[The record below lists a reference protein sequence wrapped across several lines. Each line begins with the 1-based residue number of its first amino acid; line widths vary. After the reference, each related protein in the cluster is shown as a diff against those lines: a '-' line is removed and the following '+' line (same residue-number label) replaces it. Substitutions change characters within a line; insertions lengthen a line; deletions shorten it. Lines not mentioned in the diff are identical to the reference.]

1 MTIEHPQSQD
11 VAALRQLWKEAFSDP
26 DSYLDL
32 FFSTT
37 FFCDHCLCV
46 WEDGR
51 LRSAAYW
58 MDCEIAGQKAA
69 YIYAVATAEGSRGRG
84 FCRALMEEIHCTLFN
99 RGYCGSILVPGDG
112 GLRKMYSAMGY
123 RDFGSVRRFSPASGH
138 GQMQKIGRE
147 EFALRRRRML
157 PAGGVIQEG
166 ENLAFLSRLVK
177 FYRGEA
183 CVFCAGV
190 NDDRLFCLELLGDR
204 QLASAITGALGANT
218 GTFRIPGEEPFAM
231 YRGLSATPAPSYFA
245 FSFD

>member
-11 VAALRQLWKEAFSDP
+11 VAALRQLWKEAFGDP

-32 FFSTT
+32 FFSTA

-147 EFALRRRRML
+147 EFARLRRLLL
-157 PAGGVIQEG
+157 PENAVIQEG
-166 ENLAFLSRLVK
+166 AQLLLIDAVAE
-177 FYRGEA
+177 FYRG
-183 CVFCAGV
+183 
-190 NDDRLFCLELLGDR
+190 DDFLVTLSRENSRVLELLGDE
-204 QLASAITGALGANT
+204 AAAGFCETDSH
-218 GTFRIPGEEPFAM
+218 PFAM
-231 YRGLSATPAPSYFA
+231 YRPLRKEIFPTYFA
-245 FSFD
+245 FAFD